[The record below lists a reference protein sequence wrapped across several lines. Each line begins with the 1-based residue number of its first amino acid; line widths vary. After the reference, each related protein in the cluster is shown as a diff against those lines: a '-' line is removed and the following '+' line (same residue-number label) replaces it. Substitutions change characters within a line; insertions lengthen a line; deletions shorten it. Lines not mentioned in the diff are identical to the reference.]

1 VERVPGNA
9 HRKTFREGGIKM
21 AGIFPVDVGPQYEG
35 EVIRK
40 DDMYVELGGPKQKSK
55 FELVMLKS
63 ADEVE
68 NEKIEVI
75 GPDLGDVEEGS
86 SYPIGLL
93 IDVAGEKLEKDMEP
107 VFERRIHLYTNYIE
121 GFYHMNQRDDVW
133 MRINKD
139 SFGKGLNSFEAIGQ
153 ILIFLFTSELDVI
166 EKISITFV
174 TDEKKVE
181 ELLVNARKIYEER
194 DERARGLKEEDVEEF
209 YSCALCQS
217 FAPTHICC
225 ITPERIANCGA
236 INWFDGRAAYKLDPE
251 GPIQEVKK
259 KDCIDPIRGE
269 FSGANELAVEKS
281 MGAYNRVY
289 LHSAF
294 EFPHT
299 SCGCFQ
305 AIWFYIPEVDAFG
318 LVHRYFVGETIV
330 GVPFSTMAADTSGGR
345 QVEGFLGLAL
355 EYLKSPKFLQADGG
369 LRRLVWIPKELK
381 ERYKDAIPEDV
392 YDKIATEDDVK
403 NVDELLEFLDR
414 VEHPWLRGEV
424 ELPI

>member
-1 VERVPGNA
+1 
-9 HRKTFREGGIKM
+9 M

-40 DDMYVELGGPKQKSK
+40 ADLYVEFGGPNVKSK
-55 FELVMLKS
+55 FELVTLKG

-68 NEKIEVI
+68 DQKIEII
-75 GPDLGDVEEGS
+75 GPDIKEMEEGG
-86 SYPIGLL
+86 SYPLAL
-93 IDVAGEKLEKDMEP
+93 MIDVAGEKLEKDMEP
-107 VFERRIHLYTNYIE
+107 VLERRIHLYTNYIE
-121 GFYHMNQRDDVW
+121 GLYHMNQRQDMW
-133 MRINKD
+133 MRLNKD
-139 SFGKGLNSFEAIGQ
+139 SFNKGLNSLEEIGK
-153 ILIFLFTSELDVI
+153 ILIFLYTSEIDII
-166 EKISITFV
+166 EKIAITFV

-181 ELLVNARKIYEER
+181 ELLADAVKIYDER
-194 DERARGLKEEDVEEF
+194 DEKARGLREEDVEEF

-236 INWFDGRAAYKLDPE
+236 INWFDGKAAYKLDPE
-251 GPIQEVKK
+251 GPVQEVRKGE
-259 KDCIDPIRGE
+259 CIDPIRGE
-269 FSGANELAVEKS
+269 YTGANQLAVEKS
-281 MGAYNRVY
+281 MGAYTRVY

-294 EFPHT
+294 EYPHT

-318 LVHRYFVGETIV
+318 LVHRDFAGPTVV

-355 EYLKSPKFLQADGG
+355 EYLRSPKFLQADGG
-369 LRRLVWIPKELK
+369 LKRCVWMPKEIK
-381 ERYKDAIPEDV
+381 ERYKDAIPPDL
-392 YDKIATEDDVK
+392 YDKIATEEDVK
-403 NVDELLEFLDR
+403 NVDELVEFLDR
-414 VEHPWLRGEV
+414 VGHPWVKGEV

>member
-1 VERVPGNA
+1 
-9 HRKTFREGGIKM
+9 M

-40 DDMYVELGGPKQKSK
+40 ADLYVELGGPAVKNK
-55 FELVMLKS
+55 FELVTLKGL
-63 ADEVE
+63 DEVE

-75 GPDLGDVEEGS
+75 GPDIKDMKEGG
-86 SYPIGLL
+86 SYPIGLM
-93 IDVAGEKLEKDMEP
+93 IDVAGEKMEKDMEP
-107 VFERRIHLYTNYIE
+107 VLERRMHLYANYIE

-133 MRINKD
+133 MRLNKD
-139 SFGKGLNSFEAIGQ
+139 SFNKGLNSLEEIGK
-153 ILIFLFTSELDVI
+153 ILMFLYTSELDVI

-181 ELLVNARKIYEER
+181 ELIGKAHEVYKAR

-217 FAPTHICC
+217 FAPTHICAV
-225 ITPERIANCGA
+225 TPERIANCGA
-236 INWFDGRAAYKLDPE
+236 INWFDGKAAYKLDPE
-251 GPIQEVKK
+251 GPVQEVKK
-259 KDCIDPIRGE
+259 GECLDPIRGE
-269 FSGANELAVEKS
+269 YTGTNQLAVEKS

-294 EFPHT
+294 EYPHT

-318 LVHRYFVGETIV
+318 LVHRDFVGPSVV

-355 EYLKSPKFLQADGG
+355 EYLRSAKFLQADGG
-369 LRRLVWIPKELK
+369 MRRCVWMPKEIK

-392 YDKIATEDDVK
+392 YDKIATEEDAK
-403 NVDELLEFLDR
+403 NVDELIAFLDK
-414 VEHPWLRGEV
+414 VGHPWVKGEV
-424 ELPI
+424 ELPV

>member
-1 VERVPGNA
+1 
-9 HRKTFREGGIKM
+9 M

-40 DDMYVELGGPKQKSK
+40 DDMYVELGGPKQKNK
-55 FELVMLKS
+55 FELVTLKS
-63 ADEVE
+63 MDEVE

-75 GPDLGDVEEGS
+75 GPDLSEMEEGS
-86 SYPIGLL
+86 SYPIGMM

-107 VFERRIHLYTNYIE
+107 VFERRLHLYTNYIE

-139 SFGKGLNSFEAIGQ
+139 SYNKGLNSFEAIGQ
-153 ILIFLFTSELDVI
+153 ILMFLYTSELDVI

-181 ELLVNARKIYEER
+181 ELLAKAKEVYQAR
-194 DERARGLKEEDVEEF
+194 DERARGLRDEDVEEF

-217 FAPTHICC
+217 FAPTHIC
-225 ITPERIANCGA
+225 IASPDRIANCGA
-236 INWFDGRAAYKLDPE
+236 ISWFDGRAAYKLDPE
-251 GPIQEVKK
+251 GPVQEVKK
-259 KDCIDPIRGE
+259 GECLDAARGE
-269 FSGANELAVEKS
+269 YAGANKLGEEKS

-318 LVHRYFVGETIV
+318 LVHRDFVGETVI

-355 EYLKSPKFLQADGG
+355 EYLRSPKFLQADGG
-369 LRRLVWIPKELK
+369 LRRLVWVPKEIK
-381 ERYKDAIPEDV
+381 ERYKDAIPADV